1 MAALHPANNTTMTA
15 TKTPS
20 HRLFC
25 IATLIGGLSLI
36 TLSGPARAQ
45 DSAQTEQAPR
55 WSARQ
60 LALAEAFAGALQE
73 SLVAGNQGA
82 FLRAW
87 DPAVIARAVCKD
99 VQADEQSLAN
109 LRASLER
116 AAGEARASWF
126 ADWRQ
131 NDVRYK
137 RLVMGDEKLFARFRL
152 IRDGGISFLDIEMES
167 NGGKWRA
174 VGFRNLALGSNLID
188 TLRQMALPTIE
199 KVDASYAT
207 RVFVGAETAEI
218 NAESLGQLIEH
229 RRTGNHR
236 GVVAVCRKM
245 PAKVRELAMVTAIY
259 ADALATL
266 GETDAFVEVIEQ
278 AVARFPAPLFRIALV
293 DTYLA
298 KKQWKKAGRCVDEFM
313 LGVDEDAALL
323 ALRAAIEVAG
333 GEIPSAHTTIRR
345 ALTLEPKCEYVCAQG
360 IEVLLAAKDWAGV
373 RDCIKELERTGKF
386 DFRGHLEGELW
397 SGFLAASEST
407 PWR

>member
-218 NAESLGQLIEH
+218 NAESLRHEFCVRPS
-229 RRTGNHR
+229 RRPG
-236 GVVAVCRKM
+236 AI
-245 PAKVRELAMVTAIY
+245 LAGERHLKDKAAGAI
-259 ADALATL
+259 
-266 GETDAFVEVIEQ
+266 
-278 AVARFPAPLFRIALV
+278 
-293 DTYLA
+293 
-298 KKQWKKAGRCVDEFM
+298 
-313 LGVDEDAALL
+313 AALMDL
-323 ALRAAIEVAG
+323 VLQVRPWEEVVVSALQRLRRVHGSTSVASNNN
-333 GEIPSAHTTIRR
+333 P
-345 ALTLEPKCEYVCAQG
+345 
-360 IEVLLAAKDWAGV
+360 
-373 RDCIKELERTGKF
+373 
-386 DFRGHLEGELW
+386 
-397 SGFLAASEST
+397 
-407 PWR
+407 